1 LVSLIGN
8 LNKGKIMELINS
20 NVMSVSEKLQKKLGV
35 GTNPDRIATTL
46 QPLIDKMVMKYPT
59 WKYRATDVQGYTM
72 SGTSGLS
79 GIGYEVVRL
88 VVFENGVEIGSISR
102 TYSGG
107 DHKMGISNDRIAKKR
122 HRTDTYSTGNV
133 DKAMLAIKKTFSK
146 PNVEERV
153 DKVYKEAIGVIRDVY
168 WQKDRECDTAK
179 GVVQEEATKYVFKEG
194 FPAFMEH
201 LKTMNKLKL
210 IDKQAEMVAEM
221 QTIQAVRKLVDDREA
236 TLIILDGGNYIVK
249 KHGGVSIIPSA
260 DLPEDMKAKL
270 GMLKLVE
277 PEQFVSGVGAR
288 VSTESFVLV
297 DGGQSA

>member
-1 LVSLIGN
+1 
-8 LNKGKIMELINS
+8 MELINS

-35 GTNPDRIATTL
+35 GKNPDRLCTTL
-46 QPLIDKMVMKYPT
+46 QPLIDKMIMKYPT

-72 SGTSGLS
+72 TNPSGNN
-79 GIGYEVVRL
+79 IGYEVVRL
-88 VVFENGVEIGSISR
+88 VVFESGVEIGSISR
-102 TYSGG
+102 SYSSG
-107 DHKMGISNDRIAKKR
+107 DYKMGISNDRIAKKR

-153 DKVYKEAIGVIRDVY
+153 DKVYTQAIGVVRDVY
-168 WQKDRECDTAK
+168 WQKDRECDNAK
-179 GVVQEEATKYVFKEG
+179 GEVQAEATKYVFKEG

-249 KHGGVSIIPSA
+249 KRGEVTIVPSA
-260 DLPEDMKAKL
+260 DLPEDMKTKL